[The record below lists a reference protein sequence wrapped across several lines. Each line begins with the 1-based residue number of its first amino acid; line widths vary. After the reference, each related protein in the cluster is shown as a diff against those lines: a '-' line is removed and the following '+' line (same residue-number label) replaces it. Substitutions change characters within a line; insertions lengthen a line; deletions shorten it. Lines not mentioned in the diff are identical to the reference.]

1 MACSRLG
8 RKPILSEKNIVYT
21 RILVPLDGS
30 ETAWNALETAL
41 QLAVDMQAELRPIYV
56 IDVPVLAFDSPGF
69 DPSLLRDAFEEEAR
83 RVTTK
88 AEARMK
94 ERGVTG
100 AARVEE
106 VSGPGEDVAERILL
120 AAGDWRADLIVMGT
134 HGRRGLRRLVLGSVA
149 ERVLRSTTL
158 PVLLVSSRAQAAAA
172 EADAAG

>member
-1 MACSRLG
+1 
-8 RKPILSEKNIVYT
+8 VYK

-30 ETAWNALETAL
+30 ETAWNALETAE
-41 QLAVDMQAELRPIYV
+41 QLAVDMAAELRPVYV

-69 DPSLLRDAFEEEAR
+69 DPTIIRDAYAEEGR
-83 RVTTK
+83 RVTAQ

-94 ERGVTG
+94 QRGVAG

-106 VSGPGEDVAERILL
+106 VAGPGEDVAERILII
-120 AAGDWRADLIVMGT
+120 AGDWHADLIVMGT

-158 PVLLVSSRAQAAAA
+158 PVLLVSTGGQAAAQEA
-172 EADAAG
+172 NAASEQGADA